1 MEGSAHLR
9 RLWIF
14 AALAAVFLLSGCA
27 EQSAETTFFAMDTV
41 MSVRVW
47 GRDAQDA
54 CDAVQEQV
62 TALERELSVTD
73 SDSALAQLNAS
84 GSGALP
90 EDALTLL
97 RGALDLSART
107 GGALDPTLYPA
118 VRLWGFTT
126 GDYRVPAD
134 DEIADALSRVGAEHV
149 AIDSDTVTLSDGA
162 MLDFGA
168 VAKGYA
174 AQKCADFLSDDV
186 TAALLSF
193 GGNVQTIGDKPDG
206 TAWHIGVQDPF
217 GDGTAAALTL
227 TGTNAVVT
235 SGGYQ
240 RYFEENGVR
249 YCHIL
254 DPETGAPADSG
265 LSSVTI
271 VAKDGLLADGLSTA
285 LFVMGLDDAAEF
297 WRDSDDF
304 EAVFITDDG
313 AIYYTAGL
321 SGCIEADSAEVIAR

>member
-1 MEGSAHLR
+1 MR

-27 EQSAETTFFAMDTV
+27 AQSAETTFFAMDTV
-41 MSVRVW
+41 MSVRIW
-47 GRDAQDA
+47 GRDARDA
-54 CDAVQEQV
+54 CGAVQEQV
-62 TALERELSVTD
+62 EQLERELSVTD
-73 SDSALAQLNAS
+73 EDSALAQLNAS

-90 EDALTLL
+90 GDALTLL
-97 RGALDLSART
+97 RSALDLSART

-126 GDYRVPAD
+126 GDYRVPSD
-134 DEIADALSRVGAEHV
+134 VEIADALSRAGAEHV
-149 AIDSDTVTLSDGA
+149 SIDGDTVTLSDGA

-174 AQKCADFLSDDV
+174 AQKCADFLSDGI

-227 TGTNAVVT
+227 TGANAVVT

-254 DPETGAPADSG
+254 DPKTGAPADSG

-271 VAKDGLLADGLSTA
+271 VASDGLFADGLSTA
-285 LFVMGLDDAAEF
+285 LYVMGLSAAADF
-297 WRDSDDF
+297 WRDSSDF

-313 AIYYTAGL
+313 EIFYTAGL
-321 SGCIEADSAEVIAR
+321 SGCIDADGAEVIER